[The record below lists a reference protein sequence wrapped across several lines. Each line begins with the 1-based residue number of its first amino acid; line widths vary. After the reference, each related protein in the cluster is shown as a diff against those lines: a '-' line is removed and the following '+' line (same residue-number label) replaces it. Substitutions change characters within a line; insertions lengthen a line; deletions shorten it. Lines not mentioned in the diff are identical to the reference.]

1 MAASQF
7 DSPATLKPDGTV
19 AVSGGLDDSLA
30 VLPAVEVRFLLVQG
44 DIVIQGSGQG
54 SSDRWEG
61 VAPSGQGTL
70 QAGSVVAVGLAFGAA
85 LTPQPGFLSTPWSEE
100 IDLISPS

>member
-30 VLPAVEVRFLLVQG
+30 ALPAVEVRFLLVQG

-54 SSDRWEG
+54 SNDRWEG

-85 LTPQPGFLSTPWSEE
+85 LTPQPGFLSTPWSEQ

>member
-19 AVSGGLDDSLA
+19 TVSGGLADSLA
-30 VLPAVEVRFLLVQG
+30 ALPDVEVRFVLVQG
-44 DIVIQGSGQG
+44 DVVIQGSGRG
-54 SSDRWEG
+54 SNDRWEG
-61 VAPSGQGTL
+61 AAPAGQGTL
-70 QAGSVVAVGLAFGAA
+70 QAGSVMAVGLAFGAT
-85 LTPQPGFLSTPWSEE
+85 LTPQPGFLTTPWSEQ